1 MRFFHISTL
10 VLALFLC
17 SNSLAFDSA
26 CQPLVTAS
34 EAKIAQT
41 AWHAS
46 HSGGEAMRI
55 ADKSYMKMD
64 GQWME
69 SPLDLNEVERQVVS
83 SMLNDELKV
92 TDCKEAES
100 ETIDGKAM
108 RVFIYTTELPASGL
122 PAATAKLYI
131 GKEDG
136 LPYLQTDLDAKE
148 SSTVTYH
155 YENLKAPL

>member
-1 MRFFHISTL
+1 MRSFHISTL

-17 SNSLAFDSA
+17 SNSWAFDSA

-34 EAKIAQT
+34 EAKIAQA

-46 HSGGEAMRI
+46 HPGGEAMRI

-69 SPLDLNEVERQVVS
+69 SPLDLNEVERRVVS

-92 TDCKEAES
+92 TDCKEAEG
-100 ETIDGKAM
+100 ETVNDKAM

-148 SSTVTYH
+148 SSTVTYY

>member
-1 MRFFHISTL
+1 MKIFCVISP
-10 VLALFLC
+10 VLALFSC
-17 SNSLAFDSA
+17 SMAFAFDSA
-26 CQPLVTAS
+26 CQPIVTAS
-34 EAKIAQT
+34 EAKIAQA

-46 HSGGEAMRI
+46 HSGGEAIRI
-55 ADKSYMKMD
+55 ADKSYMKME
-64 GQWME
+64 GQWIE
-69 SPLDLNEVERQVVS
+69 SPLDLNEVERQVVA

-92 TDCKEAES
+92 TDCKTADD